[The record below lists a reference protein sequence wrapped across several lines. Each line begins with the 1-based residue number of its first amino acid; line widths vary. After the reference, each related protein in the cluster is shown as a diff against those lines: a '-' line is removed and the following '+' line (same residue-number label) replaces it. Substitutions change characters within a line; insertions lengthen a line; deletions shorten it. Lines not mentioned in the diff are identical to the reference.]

1 MCTLKHLT
9 FKFFESFENSINF
22 KNSFSFTPN
31 LFSIFPVDI
40 FLIVL
45 ASVSGFNLIPTK
57 RFLVKLKNLILVLMW
72 SQKEN

>member
-9 FKFFESFENSINF
+9 FKFFESFENLINF

-45 ASVSGFNLIPTK
+45 ASVSGFNLIPT
-57 RFLVKLKNLILVLMW
+57 FTTFFFIFAILLIKK
-72 SQKEN
+72 S